1 VLEFLH
7 LHLHVLFKG
16 LLALVDDV
24 LSLIHTESEVLPFL
38 IDIEEHELVV
48 LGQLELSSADIRVVV
63 VHDELELLLDWV
75 DFTLELRAPVVNLL
89 PFVLVLLE
97 LIPEKARLGEFLNGV
112 LELIDEVFKL
122 ALRLLD

>member
-1 VLEFLH
+1 VLEILH

-16 LLALVDDV
+16 LLALIDDV

-48 LGQLELSSADIRVVV
+48 LSQLELSSADIRVVV

-75 DFTLELRAPVVNLL
+75 DLTLELSAAVVNLL